1 MPPATKRLELV
12 GRNLLD
18 GGEPQVRLGGHPLAI
33 AEADDGRLVVELPD
47 GGAAG
52 TLEVEHGDGEVT
64 RYELASGDPW
74 APEGT

>member
-12 GRNLLD
+12 GRNMLD
-18 GGEPQVRLGGHPLAI
+18 GGEPQIRLGGRPLAV

-47 GGAAG
+47 EGAAG
-52 TLEVEHGDGEVT
+52 TLEVDHGDGEVT
-64 RYELASGDPW
+64 SYELASGDPW